1 MKVGSEE
8 FKVFSRGQAQNYLKK
23 KKKKATRA
31 PMYRTQSSCS
41 PYYLTDVQGTIR
53 KV

>member
-23 KKKKATRA
+23 KKKKRLLEL
-31 PMYRTQSSCS
+31 PCIELS
-41 PYYLTDVQGTIR
+41 PPVVRIT
-53 KV
+53 

>member
-23 KKKKATRA
+23 KKKRLLEL
-31 PMYRTQSSCS
+31 PCIELS
-41 PYYLTDVQGTIR
+41 PPVVRIT
-53 KV
+53 